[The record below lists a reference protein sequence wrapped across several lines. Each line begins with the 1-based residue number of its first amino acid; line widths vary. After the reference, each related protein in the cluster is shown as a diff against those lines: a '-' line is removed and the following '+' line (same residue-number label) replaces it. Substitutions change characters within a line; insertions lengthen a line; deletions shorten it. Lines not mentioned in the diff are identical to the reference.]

1 MKVKVRRVGNSLT
14 VTIPKEI
21 AMDLGLDP
29 DVEMDVSIRDR
40 AVVLEP
46 VGSRLDR
53 LVAELRREAAERGLT
68 ERDIDLAM
76 AEARDR
82 MLERTG

>member
-21 AMDLGLDP
+21 AMDLGLGP
-29 DVEMDVSIRDR
+29 EMEMNVSIRET

-46 VGSRLDR
+46 VGSRWDR
-53 LVAELRREAAERGLT
+53 LVADVRRQATDRGLT
-68 ERDIDLAM
+68 ESDIDAAM
-76 AEARDR
+76 TEARDR
-82 MLERTG
+82 EA

>member
-21 AMDLGLDP
+21 AMDLGLGP
-29 DVEMDVSIRDR
+29 DVEMDVSMRDG
-40 AVVLEP
+40 AVVLDP
-46 VGSRLDR
+46 AGSRWDR
-53 LVAELRREAAERGLT
+53 LVAEVRRQAAERGLT
-68 ERDIDLAM
+68 ERDVDLAV

-82 MLERTG
+82 ET